1 MNYKD
6 IVFLVS
12 ALLGF
17 ITVFI
22 IGNRYKNNRQTN
34 LYLIAIFLSCS
45 LRFLFNGIADFS
57 IAENYIRNIDLFI
70 FVSTSPLAFLYFK
83 KLVSPINSIQKNDL
97 LHFLAPTLLYIT
109 INNYVTSKPDV
120 TGLKIRIIS
129 LIVFNLIYAVKSYA
143 ILQKSVW
150 QRNSEVLVINQQNGF
165 IKKWTYILF
174 GFFMLIFFRFF
185 IYLIVYN
192 NQFWYQHNNDFLWVS
207 ALLWIFLYLKVLYS
221 PEFLYG
227 YSLFQNKIKEYKKH
241 KIVFDNIWI
250 LEDTVSISNIQDM
263 TLKEKIESEIE
274 NYILQIEHL
283 ALNTPLYFSESFK
296 TLDLSNKLN
305 IPKSHVGYVFKY
317 HAKISFNDFK
327 KIIRIQKGITLIEEG
342 FLKNNTLESL
352 AIETGFSSYS
362 AFFKSFKSIIGLSPK
377 EYTINNKALEE
388 VK

>member
-109 INNYVTSKPDV
+109 INDYVTSKPDV